1 MSGTA
6 TTSGTG
12 LTGVTADAVDAAP
25 VASST
30 NAPAVARAPAQTQGG
45 QGADMLT
52 QSEWTRRVV
61 ALASVVVVG
70 LSILAIVGVMCYRV
84 AVDGNAPLTSTITSQ
99 LLWIALGGILSMTVA
114 LFGSNSLLAKLVEKV
129 VVP

>member
-1 MSGTA
+1 
-6 TTSGTG
+6 
-12 LTGVTADAVDAAP
+12 
-25 VASST
+25 
-30 NAPAVARAPAQTQGG
+30 
-45 QGADMLT
+45 MLT